1 MNIQE
6 KLEEIKKQPEHIRMR
21 YVIAFVSVSMF
32 FVLVIWAVSLKQ
44 KFKTIQHDPR
54 VQETMQDVSFES
66 AVNEVKKQKDAL
78 VEGLPK

>member
-32 FVLVIWAVSLKQ
+32 FVLVIWVISLKQ
-44 KFKTIQHDPR
+44 KFKTIQNDPR

-78 VEGLPK
+78 VETLPQ